1 MQTQTPSLSIDSLC
15 TKQAVAQL
23 LHMSERSVERLVNA
37 RRFPR
42 PVRLGK
48 QTYWL
53 RDVVQKWLDQRFE
66 QQMSWEPRKK

>member
-1 MQTQTPSLSIDSLC
+1 MHTQTSSFSTDSLC
-15 TKQAVAQL
+15 TKQMVGQL
-23 LHMSERSVERLVNA
+23 LHMSERSIERLVST

-48 QTYWL
+48 QTYWA
-53 RDVVQKWLDQRFE
+53 REVVQKWLDQRFE